1 MIKQIH
7 KTIVFFI
14 FIIFLQQCYGQYLVE
29 ILEPS
34 SLGSTHRPVF
44 RCDATGANFG
54 EDILAFSFRVT
65 SVGCALST
73 EPENA
78 CKSVH
83 VPTSNDT
90 ECNNYFAVVPRG
102 NCSFSEKAFYAQ
114 TSTPVQFGAL
124 IVYNDQEPVPMSGAR
139 YSDKVTIPVVMVDY
153 ECMQGLIH
161 RYNYNDGYVVTIK
174 VTPGYYDLIKY
185 LVPFGAVISFCLIV
199 LLISLIIRVCRERRR
214 LARKRLSRSNLK
226 KLPLVKFK
234 KNQGMYET
242 CAVCLEDF
250 EEGEKLRQLPCKH
263 AYHTK
268 CIDPWL
274 TKNRKVCPVCKRKV
288 GPSNHSDSSDS
299 ESERPPSTTAS
310 VISTPTVNAAVIAST
325 TGSSSR
331 DSVPLL
337 QYEQAFGSAGDL
349 STYSRGNPTTTIPS
363 RPFRSPGFL
372 NLARISSE
380 ASGMPPPQRIR
391 PSSIEDSSPPH
402 TPEDEVMRISSDTD
416 LNQDGRRG
424 VPRFF
429 GRVRNFI
436 RRVTN
441 NENPHTLLDNDFASV
456 SEEDIENSSNN
467 VVLQQPT
474 VTSMLSASDRSVIL
488 EPLPPQLMT
497 LERRPSED
505 SEVEVIDPTCDDTNN
520 SSPNSNTPAR
530 SNSNSPPPNDP
541 TVPI

>member
-1 MIKQIH
+1 MIYQIH
-7 KTIVFFI
+7 KITAVFI
-14 FIIFLQQCYGQYLVE
+14 FIFVKECFGQYLVE

-54 EDILAFSFRVT
+54 EDVLAFSFRVT
-65 SVGCALST
+65 SVGCALTT
-73 EPENA
+73 EPENS
-78 CKSVH
+78 CKSVQ
-83 VPTSNDT
+83 
-90 ECNNYFAVVPRG
+90 
-102 NCSFSEKAFYAQ
+102 AFYAQ
-114 TSTPVQFGAL
+114 SSTPVQFGAL
-124 IVYNDQEPVPMSGAR
+124 IVYNDQHMEPVPMSGAR
-139 YSDKVTIPVVMVDY
+139 FSDKVFIPVVMVDY

-226 KLPLVKFK
+226 KLPLIKFK
-234 KNQGMYET
+234 KGIGMYET

-274 TKNRKVCPVCKRKV
+274 TKNRKVCPICKRKV

-299 ESERPPSTTAS
+299 ESERPPSTTTS
-310 VISTPTVNAAVIAST
+310 MMSHSGGNAAVIAST

-337 QYEQAFGSAGDL
+337 RYEQPMAFGSAGDIN
-349 STYSRGNPTTTIPS
+349 YSRGNPSTSIPS

-372 NLARISSE
+372 NLARINSE

-391 PSSIEDSSPPH
+391 PSSIEEPSSPPH
-402 TPEDEVMRISSDTD
+402 TPEDEVMRIPNDGE
-416 LNQDGRRG
+416 QDGR
-424 VPRFF
+424 PRFF

-441 NENPHTLLDNDFASV
+441 TELNPHTILDNDFASV

-467 VVLQQPT
+467 VILQQPI

-505 SEVEVIDPTCDDTNN
+505 SEVEVIDDPSCDNTNN
-520 SSPNSNTPAR
+520 SSPNSNTPTR
-530 SNSNSPPPNDP
+530 SMTPPPVDP
-541 TVPI
+541 TLPI

>member
-1 MIKQIH
+1 MNLIH
-7 KTIVFFI
+7 QRFF
-14 FIIFLQQCYGQYLVE
+14 FWRTFFVVSCFFF
-29 ILEPS
+29 LEPS

-54 EDILAFSFRVT
+54 EDVLAFSFRVT
-65 SVGCALST
+65 SVGCALTT
-73 EPENA
+73 EPENS
-78 CKSVH
+78 CQSVK
-83 VPTSNDT
+83 VTTSNDT

-124 IVYNDQEPVPMSGAR
+124 IVYNDIHMEPVPMSGAR
-139 YSDKVTIPVVMVDY
+139 FSDKVFIPVVMVDY

-234 KNQGMYET
+234 KGIGMYET

-299 ESERPPSTTAS
+299 ESERPPPSTTTS
-310 VISTPTVNAAVIAST
+310 MMSHSGSNAAVIAST

-337 QYEQAFGSAGDL
+337 RYEQPMAFGSAGDIN
-349 STYSRGNPTTTIPS
+349 YPRGNSATSIPS

-372 NLARISSE
+372 NLARINSE

-391 PSSIEDSSPPH
+391 PSSIEDSSSSPQ
-402 TPEDEVMRISSDTD
+402 TPEDEVMHISNDIE
-416 LNQDGRRG
+416 QDGRRG

-441 NENPHTLLDNDFASV
+441 TELNPHTILDNDFASV

-467 VVLQQPT
+467 VIVQQPI
-474 VTSMLSASDRSVIL
+474 VTSMMSASDRNVIL
-488 EPLPPQLMT
+488 EPLPPQLLT

-505 SEVEVIDPTCDDTNN
+505 SEVEVIDDPSFDDTNN
-520 SSPNSNTPAR
+520 SSPISNTPTR
-530 SNSNSPPPNDP
+530 PMTPPPVDP
-541 TVPI
+541 TLPI

>member
-1 MIKQIH
+1 MIYQIYNI
-7 KTIVFFI
+7 TTLLI
-14 FIIFLQQCYGQYLVE
+14 FIIFKECFGQYLVE
-29 ILEPS
+29 ILEPP
-34 SLGSTHRPVF
+34 SLGTSHRPVF

-54 EDILAFSFRVT
+54 ADVLSFSFRVT
-65 SVGCALST
+65 SVGCALGT
-73 EPENA
+73 EPVNA
-78 CKSVH
+78 CKNVQVTS
-83 VPTSNDT
+83 SNDT
-90 ECNNYFAVVPRG
+90 ACNSYFAVVPRG

-114 TSTPVQFGAL
+114 NSTPVPFGAL
-124 IVYNDQEPVPMSGAR
+124 IVYNDDGLEPVPMSGAKFA
-139 YSDKVTIPVVMVDY
+139 DKVTIPVVMVDY
-153 ECMQGLIH
+153 ECMQGLIN
-161 RYNYNDGYVVTIK
+161 RYNYNDGYIVTIK

-234 KNQGMYET
+234 KGTGMYET

-274 TKNRKVCPVCKRKV
+274 TKNRRVCPVCKRKI

-299 ESERPPSTTAS
+299 ESERPPSTTTSMLSQSA
-310 VISTPTVNAAVIAST
+310 VNAALVAQT

-337 QYEQAFGSAGDL
+337 RYEQPMAIGSAGDL
-349 STYSRGNPTTTIPS
+349 STYSRTPTSIPS

-372 NLARISSE
+372 HLARINSE
-380 ASGMPPPQRIR
+380 AAGMPPRHIH
-391 PSSIEDSSPPH
+391 PSSIEEPH
-402 TPEDEVMRISSDTD
+402 TPEDEVMRISNDVEREE
-416 LNQDGRRG
+416 DGRRG

-441 NENPHTLLDNDFASV
+441 TELNPHTILDNDFASV
-456 SEEDIENSSNN
+456 SEDDIENSSNG
-467 VVLQQPT
+467 VVVQQPI
-474 VTSMLSASDRSVIL
+474 VTSMMSASDRSVIL
-488 EPLPPQLMT
+488 EPLPPQLLT
-497 LERRPSED
+497 IERRASED
-505 SEVEVIDPTCDDTNN
+505 SEVEVIDLSCDTQNE
-520 SSPNSNTPAR
+520 SPNSNTPTRAMT
-530 SNSNSPPPNDP
+530 PPPIDP
-541 TVPI
+541 TLPC

>member
-1 MIKQIH
+1 
-7 KTIVFFI
+7 
-14 FIIFLQQCYGQYLVE
+14 
-29 ILEPS
+29 
-34 SLGSTHRPVF
+34 
-44 RCDATGANFG
+44 
-54 EDILAFSFRVT
+54 
-65 SVGCALST
+65 
-73 EPENA
+73 
-78 CKSVH
+78 
-83 VPTSNDT
+83 
-90 ECNNYFAVVPRG
+90 
-102 NCSFSEKAFYAQ
+102 
-114 TSTPVQFGAL
+114 
-124 IVYNDQEPVPMSGAR
+124 MS
-139 YSDKVTIPVVMVDY
+139 
-153 ECMQGLIH
+153 
-161 RYNYNDGYVVTIK
+161 
-174 VTPGYYDLIKY
+174 
-185 LVPFGAVISFCLIV
+185 IS
-199 LLISLIIRVCRERRR
+199 
-214 LARKRLSRSNLK
+214 
-226 KLPLVKFK
+226 KF
-234 KNQGMYET
+234 T
-242 CAVCLEDF
+242 
-250 EEGEKLRQLPCKH
+250 
-263 AYHTK
+263 
-268 CIDPWL
+268 
-274 TKNRKVCPVCKRKV
+274 VCKRKV

-299 ESERPPSTTAS
+299 ESERPPPSTTTS
-310 VISTPTVNAAVIAST
+310 VISTPTVNAAVFAST

-337 QYEQAFGSAGDL
+337 QYEQAFGSAGNL

-467 VVLQQPT
+467 VVLQQPI

-520 SSPNSNTPAR
+520 SSPNSNTPTHSR
-530 SNSNSPPPNDP
+530 SVNNSPPPNDP